1 MTILTPDGSHFPV
14 PRAPGGADNRNA
26 TTEAQG
32 FQDAADRAQYLYERG
47 GASIIYGGRGVSG
60 DGGAWISIPVTA
72 AVAATGALW
81 EFVYAPTNV
90 SPGEPRI
97 RTTSGSSTTARNSFV
112 IPLSP
117 FLPVTGKLRGIA
129 IDILPATHVGL
140 PEHFSNMVVF
150 DCSMLGLNML
160 GALDAYGLASADFAS
175 DVAAYNARHQMTSYT
190 PPSGS
195 DMLAFDL
202 ASDTSL
208 YLEIG
213 SECDTTGGGYALSQ
227 TEFMNPRVWVS
238 P

>member
-1 MTILTPDGSHFPV
+1 MTILTPDGSHFPA

-47 GASIIYGGRGVSG
+47 GASVIYGGRGVLG
-60 DGGAWISIPVTA
+60 DGGAWISIPITA

-81 EFVYAPTNV
+81 EFHYQPTNV

-117 FLPVTGKLRGIA
+117 FLPVTGMLRGIA
-129 IDILPATHVGL
+129 IDILPATHSGL
-140 PEHFSNMVVF
+140 PENFSNMVVF
-150 DCSMLGLNML
+150 ACSALGLTL
-160 GALDAYGLASADFAS
+160 VGTLDAYGLASVDTATYAPT
-175 DVAAYNARHQMTSYT
+175 YNARHQMTSYT

-195 DMLAFDL
+195 DMSAFDL
-202 ASDTSL
+202 SSDTSL

-213 SECDTTGGGYALSQ
+213 SEWDTTGGGHALSQ